1 MIRKSFLII
10 LCAHLFLKAGN
21 NHPIVLIHGFLGWG
35 PEEMGEYN
43 YWGGT
48 ENIADTL
55 SLEGY
60 TVFEISI
67 GPVSSNRDRAV
78 EVYTQL
84 KGGHLDYGKA
94 HSQKYNL
101 IQKPDQKYYQGLYPQ
116 WDENNPVH
124 LIGHSMGGQTAR
136 VLQYLLDNIFYEDFE
151 EKILEESPLLGKE
164 NKGWIRSITTISTPH
179 NGTTVSDM
187 VTNTF
192 PFIQYFIGLA
202 GVLGTRFYD
211 FDLDHWHFVRGS
223 NESWSSYVS
232 RLLSNPIWGTK
243 NISSWD
249 VSLDGA
255 KEINNYATAS
265 ADIFY
270 FSIST
275 SITEKNK
282 KNFFHSP
289 LSDTPLLVRA
299 RAKIIG
305 SHSGYWEDGTETD
318 SLWFENDGLVNTCSM
333 AGPTTGINGEDP
345 ITPLLKNEVLIPGQ
359 WYNIGPL
366 KLNHWNIIGHKL
378 TTEKMDSSTVNIYK
392 NHAARLMVLP

>member
-55 SLEGY
+55 RLEGY

-84 KGGHLDYGKA
+84 KGGYLDYGKA

-136 VLQYLLDNIFYEDFE
+136 MLQYLLETEFYEDASMKE
-151 EKILEESPLLGKE
+151 NEKSELLGKS
-164 NKGWIRSITTISTPH
+164 KIGWVSSITSLATPH
-179 NGTTVSDM
+179 DGSTLADI
-187 VTNTF
+187 VTKTF
-192 PFIQYFIGLA
+192 PFIQ
-202 GVLGTRFYD
+202 
-211 FDLDHWHFVRGS
+211 
-223 NESWSSYVS
+223 
-232 RLLSNPIWGTK
+232 
-243 NISSWD
+243 
-249 VSLDGA
+249 
-255 KEINNYATAS
+255 
-265 ADIFY
+265 
-270 FSIST
+270 
-275 SITEKNK
+275 
-282 KNFFHSP
+282 
-289 LSDTPLLVRA
+289 
-299 RAKIIG
+299 
-305 SHSGYWEDGTETD
+305 
-318 SLWFENDGLVNTCSM
+318 
-333 AGPTTGINGEDP
+333 
-345 ITPLLKNEVLIPGQ
+345 
-359 WYNIGPL
+359 
-366 KLNHWNIIGHKL
+366 
-378 TTEKMDSSTVNIYK
+378 
-392 NHAARLMVLP
+392 